1 MSTSDPGSPGETIDK
16 LMADLTTTTEEAK
29 ELKEELTQDETPTPV
44 TESSVI
50 ARIATIVE
58 DIQSHN
64 IKGGTLAIGKLR
76 GAIIRIQDAVKTSK
90 SQAK

>member
-1 MSTSDPGSPGETIDK
+1 MSPSDPDSPGETIDK

-29 ELKEELTQDETPTPV
+29 ELKEELSIPEVPPTV

-58 DIQSHN
+58 DIKSHN

-76 GAIIRIQDAVKTSK
+76 GAIIRIQDAVKTSN
-90 SQAK
+90 SQTK